1 MTSSGGRPREAAAP
15 GRSQAFT
22 RATWRRIHWWILVAV
37 VLAVHAL
44 ATRWLAHQIVALDT
58 RPAGA
63 IQPMQAAYVRELR
76 PEQPPAA
83 QPPVRRAPRPA
94 ARKRPVQAAAPASAP
109 AVAEAASQPQAE
121 PQMVASAASEAVPD
135 PAPAASTPT
144 ATAGEPV
151 AEAASAVAVAASA
164 PAEPVPPAD
173 SFAWPAS
180 TRIRYTLTGQ
190 FRGEVHGSAEVQ
202 WLRQGERYQVHLEAV
217 IGPKF
222 APLGSRRMSSEGRT
236 TVTGLQPER
245 YEQETRMLLSEPRQL
260 RMAFDALSI
269 TLANGTRVLRAPGMG
284 MDMEGAQD
292 TASQFVQLVW
302 LFRSQPQRLAVGQS
316 VEFTLAFPRRVLR
329 WTYDV
334 VDRTSVPTPAGDVEA
349 YHVKPPRD
357 ATGGDWTTEMWFAP
371 ALQYLPV
378 RLLIRQDAQTYV
390 DLAMEGLPEQAGR

>member
-1 MTSSGGRPREAAAP
+1 VAAAP
-15 GRSQAFT
+15 GRPQVFT
-22 RATWRRIHWWILVAV
+22 RGTWRRIHWWILVAV
-37 VLAVHAL
+37 VLAAHAL

-63 IQPMQAAYVRELR
+63 IQPMQATYVRELR

-109 AVAEAASQPQAE
+109 AAAEAASQPQAE
-121 PQMVASAASEAVPD
+121 PLAVASAASEAAPG
-135 PAPAASTPT
+135 PAPAASAPT
-144 ATAGEPV
+144 VTAGEPV
-151 AEAASAVAVAASA
+151 AEAEAASAVAVAEAAASA
-164 PAEPVPPAD
+164 PAEPVPSAD

-190 FRGEVHGSAEVQ
+190 FRGEVHGRAEVQ
-202 WLRQGERYQVHLEAV
+202 WLREGERYQVHLEAV

-260 RMAFDALSI
+260 RMAFDAQSI
-269 TLANGTRVLRAPGMG
+269 TLANGTRVLRTPGM
-284 MDMEGAQD
+284 DEAQD

-316 VEFTLAFPRRVLR
+316 VEFTLAFPRRVQR

-334 VDRTSVPTPAGDVEA
+334 VERTSVPTPAGDVEA
-349 YHVKPPRD
+349 FHVKPPRD

-371 ALQYLPV
+371 TLQYLPV

>member
-1 MTSSGGRPREAAAP
+1 M
-15 GRSQAFT
+15 
-22 RATWRRIHWWILVAV
+22 AV
-37 VLAVHAL
+37 VLAAHAL
-44 ATRWLAHQIVALDT
+44 AIRWLAHQLVLLDT
-58 RPAGA
+58 RPASTM
-63 IQPMQAAYVRELR
+63 QRMQAAYVRELR
-76 PEQPPAA
+76 PARPTATPAPA
-83 QPPVRRAPRPA
+83 RRAPRPV
-94 ARKRPVQAAAPASAP
+94 ARKRLAQAAAAASVP
-109 AVAEAASQPQAE
+109 LPAEAASQPQTEA
-121 PQMVASAASEAVPD
+121 PAAASAAPE
-135 PAPAASTPT
+135 AASAPEPPASATVTTPGDPT
-144 ATAGEPV
+144 AA
-151 AEAASAVAVAASA
+151 AEAASAVAEAASTPE
-164 PAEPVPPAD
+164 PAQPAD

-236 TVTGLQPER
+236 TVSGLQPER

-269 TLANGTRVLRAPGMG
+269 TLANGTRVPRTPGMG

-329 WTYDV
+329 WTYV
-334 VDRTSVPTPAGDVEA
+334 VVERTSVPTPAGDVEA
-349 YHVKPPRD
+349 FHVKPPRD

-371 ALQYLPV
+371 SLQYLPV

>member
-1 MTSSGGRPREAAAP
+1 VAAARGRP
-15 GRSQAFT
+15 QAFT
-22 RATWRRIHWWILVAV
+22 RATWRRIQAGILVAV
-37 VLAVHAL
+37 VLAAHAL

-58 RPAGA
+58 RPARM

-109 AVAEAASQPQAE
+109 AAAEAASQPQAE
-121 PQMVASAASEAVPD
+121 PLAVASAASEAVPD
-135 PAPAASTPT
+135 PEPAASAPS

-151 AEAASAVAVAASA
+151 AEAASAVAEAAASA
-164 PAEPVPPAD
+164 PTEPVPSAD

-245 YEQETRMLLSEPRQL
+245 YEQETRMLLNEPRQL
-260 RMAFDALSI
+260 RMAFDAQSI
-269 TLANGTRVLRAPGMG
+269 TLANGTRVLRTPGMG

-329 WTYDV
+329 WTYV
-334 VDRTSVPTPAGDVEA
+334 VVERTSVPTPAGDVEA
-349 YHVKPPRD
+349 FHVKPPRD

-371 ALQYLPV
+371 SLQYLPV

>member
-1 MTSSGGRPREAAAP
+1 V
-15 GRSQAFT
+15 
-22 RATWRRIHWWILVAV
+22 VAV
-37 VLAVHAL
+37 LAAHAL
-44 ATRWLAHQIVALDT
+44 ATRWLAQQIVALDT

-63 IQPMQAAYVRELR
+63 IQHMQAAYVRELR

-83 QPPVRRAPRPA
+83 QPPLRRAPRPA
-94 ARKRPVQAAAPASAP
+94 VRKRPVQAAAPASTP
-109 AVAEAASQPQAE
+109 AAAEAASQPQAE
-121 PQMVASAASEAVPD
+121 PLAVASAASEATPE
-135 PAPAASTPT
+135 PAPAASAPT
-144 ATAGEPV
+144 ATAGEPL
-151 AEAASAVAVAASA
+151 AEAASAVAEAASSA

-180 TRIRYTLTGQ
+180 TRIRYALTGQ
-190 FRGEVHGSAEVQ
+190 FRGEVYGSAEVQ
-202 WLRQGERYQVHLEAV
+202 WLRRGERYQVHLEAV

-245 YEQETRMLLSEPRQL
+245 YEQETRRLLSEPQLL
-260 RMAFDALSI
+260 RMAFDAQSI

-329 WTYDV
+329 WTYEV

-349 YHVKPPRD
+349 FHVKPPRD